1 LLGPPCDP
9 HTGWRIIDGRLF
21 CALMSNI
28 MDKFVSLGDAGIKEG
43 DARWTAW
50 FGGLDKGGINTGCF
64 PGDTMMKCMSG
75 RPFPNRTAAVV
86 V

>member
-1 LLGPPCDP
+1 
-9 HTGWRIIDGRLF
+9 
-21 CALMSNI
+21 MSNI